1 MLTFRKQVTKV
12 ETERRPWWER
22 WQVKISHVL
31 KSLQQIY
38 HTPNP
43 YWGSVLKIFI
53 HAVHEGAPS
62 THWWAGI
69 HVASP
74 YSKIP
79 SIHAVPMQRP
89 QSEWVILI
97 WRQSEETTTNI
108 VNKNKM
114 ILVDFVSA
122 IKKTLW
128 HYFDLYVLL
137 PLTCCVFWWD
147 SFIWFYSNWQPAV
160 QCNFPFSAGAS
171 FLRFMHT

>member
-1 MLTFRKQVTKV
+1 MLTFRKQVTKPKV
-12 ETERRPWWER
+12 ETERRPWWEGG
-22 WQVKISHVL
+22 QVKISHVL

-38 HTPNP
+38 HTPNL

-69 HVASP
+69 HVTSP

-114 ILVDFVSA
+114 ILVDFVSVA
-122 IKKTLW
+122 LNSNQKNPETLFW
-128 HYFDLYVLL
+128 LVCVTTFDMLCLLMGFFYLVL
-137 PLTCCVFWWD
+137 F
-147 SFIWFYSNWQPAV
+147 
-160 QCNFPFSAGAS
+160 
-171 FLRFMHT
+171 